1 MKRKTLIFAIIVYA
15 LGTVSDAQTLTDQQ
29 AIDQL
34 KMLNQA
40 YTAIAARVTKSVV
53 TVTTKRV
60 EDVRAQGRPMPE
72 FFHRFRFPE
81 PQERESSGVGSG
93 IIMSTSGYVLTNNH
107 VIENA
112 DEITVI
118 LSDKREYPAK
128 LVGSDELTDV
138 AVIRIDAENLRPLS
152 TGDSDGIRIGE
163 WILAVG
169 APLDLR
175 STVTSGIVSAIG
187 RSLDII
193 QNANGLS
200 VEDFIQVDAAINRGN
215 SGGALVNLD
224 GELIGIN
231 TAIATSNRGFVG
243 YGFAIPIN
251 LAKKVMDDI
260 IAHGEVRRAYLG
272 VGLDPVSAAAAD
284 AFGLNRPKGVL
295 IRNVMEDTPAERAD
309 FRRGDIVLRV
319 NGEEVNRPNHL
330 QSIIARKHP
339 GDVAEFSIR
348 RKDQDVTIKA
358 TLGSLPKDD
367 EEVAESE
374 QGAEAETEHLG
385 LTVSDLTSQVMEA
398 FRLSEDTKGVVV
410 TRVSRGPGKTAG
422 FIRGDVIFAV
432 RQRGLDVTVESVTD
446 FESVMT
452 ELQPGRSAAFSVIR
466 KIRAGGERYLFLTPL
481 IPS

>member
-1 MKRKTLIFAIIVYA
+1 MKRKTLIFAIILYA
-15 LGTVSDAQTLTDQQ
+15 LGTVPDAQALTDQQ

-60 EDVRAQGRPMPE
+60 EDVRSQGRPMPD

-93 IIMSTSGYVLTNNH
+93 IIMSTSGYILTNNH

-118 LSDKREYPAK
+118 LSDKREYRAE
-128 LVGSDELTDV
+128 LVGSDDLTDV
-138 AVIRIDAENLRPLS
+138 AVIRIDGENLHPLA

-163 WILAVG
+163 WVLAVG

-193 QNANGLS
+193 QNDLS
-200 VEDFIQVDAAINRGN
+200 VENFIQVDAAINPGN

-231 TAIATSNRGFVG
+231 TAIATRNRGFVG

-260 IAHGEVRRAYLG
+260 IEHGEVRRAYLG
-272 VGLDPVSAAAAD
+272 VGLKPVSAAEAD
-284 AFGLNRPKGVL
+284 AFGLDRPKGVL
-295 IRNVMEDTPAERAD
+295 IDLVMEDTPAERAH
-309 FRRGDIVLRV
+309 FKRGDIVLKV
-319 NGEEVNRPNHL
+319 NGEEVDRPNHL

-348 RKDQDVTIKA
+348 RNDQDLTIKA
-358 TLGSLPKDD
+358 TLGSIPKDD

-374 QGAEAETEHLG
+374 HGAGSETEHLG
-385 LTVSDLTSQVMEA
+385 LTVSDLTPQVMEA
-398 FRLSEDTKGVVV
+398 FGLSGDTKGVVV

-422 FIRGDVIFAV
+422 FVRGDVIFAV
-432 RQRGLDVTVESVTD
+432 RQRRLDVTVESVAD

-466 KIRAGGERYLFLTPL
+466 KIRSGGERYLFLTPL